1 MEFDTVLIPPRRASS
16 IAKGLW
22 PDRTINEDFD
32 ACIADHPQKIA
43 ITALQLESGTVQ
55 RFTYKELGTVVDRI
69 AVGLARL
76 GVDRNDVVS
85 LQLPNWWQFTATFLA
100 CARIGAV
107 FNPLMPILRE
117 RELSFMLMRC
127 TSKVLIVPKVFRKF
141 DFEKMSEALKQDL
154 PDLQTIVV
162 GGEGAN
168 SFEALLSGPQWE
180 LESNAADIL
189 TRNRPSPD
197 DVIQLMFTSG
207 TTGEPKGVMHTH
219 NTLLSNLAPF
229 TKRMN
234 LNGDDTILMASP
246 MAHQVGFMY
255 GMMLPI
261 ALRARSVLQDVW
273 EPKRAIELIRE
284 EGCTFT
290 AGSTPFLADLTKTVA
305 ESGIT
310 VPSLRTFQCAGAPI
324 PGALV
329 ENARATLG
337 TKIVSAF
344 GMTEVGM
351 VTMID
356 VNDDDIRA
364 ATSDGCALPGIE
376 VKVVDE
382 SGKALPPGEEGKLL
396 IRGCSNFGGY
406 LSRPQWN
413 DTDADGWFGSGDL
426 ARMDAQGYIRI
437 SGRTKDVIIRGGEN
451 IPVVE
456 IEALLYRHPAV
467 DQVAIV
473 AYPDERL
480 GERACA
486 MLTLKPGHSL
496 DLTGVAEFLKEQK
509 IAIPFIPE
517 RVIVLDAM
525 PTTAS
530 GKVQKF
536 KLRDM
541 AKTAALGG

>member
-1 MEFDTVLIPPRRASS
+1 MEFDTILIAPRRESS

-32 ACIADHPQKIA
+32 ACIADHPQKVA
-43 ITALQLESGTVQ
+43 ITAMQVETGAVQ
-55 RFTYKELGTVVDRI
+55 RFTYKELGGMVDRI

-76 GVDRNDVVS
+76 GIERNDVVS
-85 LQLPNWWQFTATFLA
+85 LQLPNWWQFTATYLA

-107 FNPLMPILRE
+107 LNPLMPILRE

-127 TSKVLIVPKVFRKF
+127 ASKVLIVPKIFRNF
-141 DFEKMSEALKQDL
+141 DYEKMSETLKRDL
-154 PDLQTIVV
+154 PDLQTVV
-162 GGEGAN
+162 IGGDGAN
-168 SFEALLSGPQWE
+168 NFAALLSGPQWE
-180 LESNAADIL
+180 LESDAEDIL
-189 TRNRPSPD
+189 SRNRPCPD
-197 DVIQLMFTSG
+197 DVTQVMFTSG
-207 TTGEPKGVMHTH
+207 TTGEPKGVMQTH
-219 NTLLSNLAPF
+219 NTLMSNLTPY
-229 TKRMN
+229 TERMN
-234 LNGDDTILMASP
+234 LNSEDVILMASP

-273 EPKRAIELIRE
+273 QPKCAIDLIRE
-284 EGCTFT
+284 ESCTFT
-290 AGSTPFLADLTKTVA
+290 VAATPFLADLTKTVA
-305 ESGIT
+305 DSGIG

-329 ENARATLG
+329 EDAQATLG

-351 VTMID
+351 ATMID
-356 VNDDDIRA
+356 VNDDGILA
-364 ATSDGCALPGIE
+364 ATTDGRALPGIE

-382 SGKALPPGEEGKLL
+382 NGKTMPHGEEGKLL

-406 LSRPQWN
+406 LNRPQLN
-413 DTDADGWFGSGDL
+413 DTDAEGWFASGDL
-426 ARMDAQGYIRI
+426 ARMDANGYIRI

-456 IEALLYRHPAV
+456 VEALLYRHPAV
-467 DQVAIV
+467 EQVAIV

-486 MLTLKPGHSL
+486 MLKLKPGHSL
-496 DLTGVAEFLKEQK
+496 DLPEVARFLKDQK
-509 IAIPFIPE
+509 MAMQFIPE
-517 RVIVLDAM
+517 RVLVVDAM

-541 AKTAALGG
+541 AKAAA

>member
-16 IAKGLW
+16 VATGLW

-55 RFTYKELGTVVDRI
+55 RFTYKELGTMVDRI
-69 AVGLARL
+69 AVRLAKL
-76 GVDRNDVVS
+76 GVGRNDVVS
-85 LQLPNWWQFTATFLA
+85 LQLPNWWQFTATYLA

-127 TSKVLIVPKVFRKF
+127 VSKVLIVPKVFRKF
-141 DFEKMSEALKQDL
+141 DFEKMSEALKEDL
-154 PDLQTIVV
+154 PDLQTVVV
-162 GGEGAN
+162 GGDGPN
-168 SFEALLSGPQWE
+168 SFEALLSGPRWE
-180 LESNAADIL
+180 LERDAEDIL
-189 TRNRPSPD
+189 TRSRPSPD
-197 DVIQLMFTSG
+197 DVTQLMFTSG
-207 TTGEPKGVMHTH
+207 TTGEPKGVMQTH
-219 NTLLSNLAPF
+219 NTLMSNLAPF
-229 TKRMN
+229 SERMR
-234 LNGDDTILMASP
+234 LNSDDTILMASP
-246 MAHQVGFMY
+246 LAHQVGFMY
-255 GMMLPI
+255 GMMLPV
-261 ALRARSVLQDVW
+261 ALRARSVLQDIW

-290 AGSTPFLADLTKTVA
+290 AASTPFLAGLTKTVA
-305 ESGIT
+305 ESGID

-329 ENARATLG
+329 EEARATLG

-351 VTMID
+351 ATMID
-356 VNDDDIRA
+356 VNDDDILA
-364 ATSDGCALPGIE
+364 ATTDGCALPGIE
-376 VKVVDE
+376 IKVIDQD
-382 SGKALPPGEEGKLL
+382 GKTLPPGEEGNLL

-406 LSRPQWN
+406 LNRPQWN
-413 DTDADGWFGSGDL
+413 DTDADGWFNSGDL
-426 ARMDAQGYIRI
+426 ARMDARGYIRI

-467 DQVAIV
+467 EQVAIV

-486 MLTLKPGHSL
+486 MLTLKPDHSL
-496 DLTGVAEFLKEQK
+496 DLSEVVEFLKQQK

-517 RVIVLDAM
+517 RVIVLDTM

-541 AKTAALGG
+541 AKAAA